1 MGWLKLIEKQRLVC
15 FRVQSQVL
23 TIFRFIESKMQFY
36 FEFQG
41 KFHFHKLERMW
52 FGQEVF
58 FQIQR

>member
-41 KFHFHKLERMW
+41 KFHFHKLERM
-52 FGQEVF
+52 
-58 FQIQR
+58 